1 MIANVRRRYWVLY
14 PLWIAICA
22 GLFIAL
28 QHRPDPS
35 RPSGR
40 ILSNDAGVRALA
52 ILQKS
57 DATRYS
63 GYEAVH
69 VAYAGRGE
77 GGAVARWVVLMD
89 TALVENIRLARTAP
103 LMQPATWAGGRPGRV
118 ARAGRR
124 TRRPRRIRRG

>member
-22 GLFIAL
+22 VLFVAL
-28 QHRPDPS
+28 EHRPDPS

-40 ILSNDAGVRALA
+40 ILSNDAAVRALA
-52 ILQKS
+52 VLQKA
-57 DATRYS
+57 DADRYR

-77 GGAVARWVVLMD
+77 GGAVARWVVLCD
-89 TALVENIRLARTAP
+89 RVPHTALAEAMVVELDAGDGALLTIRKPVR
-103 LMQPATWAGGRPGRV
+103 
-118 ARAGRR
+118 
-124 TRRPRRIRRG
+124 